1 MKIERRVLRMK
12 KKIII
17 AVSVVLLIAALIT
30 GWVFW
35 KMSKNPDKNAVIN
48 PSAALSDVDYN
59 YSS

>member
-1 MKIERRVLRMK
+1 MK